1 MHYVSYEVQNI
12 LWSKE
17 IYTENVTDEM
27 RNTLIKEV
35 VNDKRDLH
43 DNLDKPTIVAVIP
56 GVITTTIGGVQYK
69 NLIKMATHSPND

>member
-1 MHYVSYEVQNI
+1 
-12 LWSKE
+12 
-17 IYTENVTDEM
+17 M

-69 NLIKMATHSPND
+69 NLIKMATHSPNDQKISRNLNSTNKFLK

>member
-1 MHYVSYEVQNI
+1 
-12 LWSKE
+12 
-17 IYTENVTDEM
+17 M

-56 GVITTTIGGVQYK
+56 GVIMPTIGGVQYK